1 MVLGQAQKVALRK
14 KTGWGW
20 GATNRDSMH
29 QGGAAARAGSECHA
43 PAEAGKAYSGM
54 AGPTGRQQARDSML
68 GNASSGL
75 LEEGRERQARALQGT
90 VTNSLREDRSPRLAS

>member
-1 MVLGQAQKVALRK
+1 
-14 KTGWGW
+14 
-20 GATNRDSMH
+20 MH